1 MLKLLSLTIGALFAL
16 ALSSTAQEWQI
27 DAAHSSVSFKVRLMV
42 IAWTQGSFN
51 EFEGTI
57 RFDTNDVKNGTVEMT
72 VRIASIDTDNK
83 KRDEHLRSPDFF
95 DSDKYPTMSFRS
107 RKVVPGREGEFQLVG
122 DLIIKDVKREVVFEC
137 RSHGSVRDFMGQT
150 RAGFT
155 ATATI
160 NRHDFGIKW
169 SKNLDAGGLVVGD
182 EVSITLEIEAVKAE
196 N

>member
-1 MLKLLSLTIGALFAL
+1 MLKVLSLTIGAILAL
-16 ALSSTAQEWQI
+16 AFSSTAQEWQI
-27 DAAHSSVSFKVRLMV
+27 DAAHSSVSFKVRHMV

-57 RFDTNDVKNGTVEMT
+57 RYDTNDVKNGTAEMT
-72 VRIASIDTDNK
+72 VRIASINTDNE

-95 DSDKYPTMSFRS
+95 DNDKYPTMSFRS

-122 DLIIKDVKREVVFEC
+122 DLTIKDIKREVVFEC
-137 RSHGSVRDFMGQT
+137 RSHGSVQDFMGQT

-160 NRHDFGIKW
+160 NRNDFGIKW
-169 SKNLDAGGLVVGD
+169 SKKLDAGGLVVGD
-182 EVSITLEIEAVKAE
+182 GVSITLEIEAVKAGS
-196 N
+196 